1 MDPCNAIP
9 DSDHRKRAAG
19 RAPSPIG
26 LWNILH
32 ELLSSAKMKQT
43 GTPHSAANC
52 FTVKEIVLFAAGLA
66 VMRGACRADGWRD
79 ERRIFWTKSASAGV
93 MPGGMDFAICDIY
106 DIYLDINLTTDDLI
120 QEEWKE

>member
-1 MDPCNAIP
+1 MPGHLQKTRTP
-9 DSDHRKRAAG
+9 LAA
-19 RAPSPIG
+19 
-26 LWNILH
+26 
-32 ELLSSAKMKQT
+32 AK
-43 GTPHSAANC
+43 S

-66 VMRGACRADGWRD
+66 VMRGACRADGWRG
-79 ERRIFWTKSASAGV
+79 ERQIFGAKSASAGV

>member
-1 MDPCNAIP
+1 M
-9 DSDHRKRAAG
+9 
-19 RAPSPIG
+19 
-26 LWNILH
+26 H

-43 GTPHSAANC
+43 GTPHSAAKS

-66 VMRGACRADGWRD
+66 VMRGACRADGW
-79 ERRIFWTKSASAGV
+79 RIFWTKSASAGV